1 MVGTAIATRAFTE
14 GTSRAM
20 KSAVDHLS
28 RLIALRPLA
37 AMIAL
42 GLPFAGHAADA
53 HRAVDA
59 KPGDIVLLR
68 TVPARPAARPAPP
81 GMALMVSPSPQSD
94 ILASLGSGELSDED
108 IAQLG
113 ATPSPTA
120 QLQSTVGH
128 TLDGMLVRSSGGSTV
143 AGNGVSNTVTA
154 PIGAIGTA
162 TRGIGDQVQG
172 ALAQLPF
179 GNGH

>member
-1 MVGTAIATRAFTE
+1 ME
-14 GTSRAM
+14 
-20 KSAVDHLS
+20 SAVAPVS
-28 RLIALRPLA
+28 RLLVLRPLA
-37 AMIAL
+37 ALLAL
-42 GLPFAGHAADA
+42 VGLPLPSHAADA
-53 HRAVDA
+53 HRAVVA

-68 TVPARPAARPAPP
+68 NVSTRAAVRPAPP
-81 GMALMVSPSPQSD
+81 GMALMVSPSPQPE
-94 ILASLGSGELSDED
+94 ILASLGSGELSDDD

-113 ATPSPTA
+113 ATPVPTA
-120 QLQSTVGH
+120 QLQSTVGRA
-128 TLDGMLVRSSGGSTV
+128 LDGMLVRGSGGTTV

-154 PIGAIGTA
+154 PIGAVGNA

>member
-1 MVGTAIATRAFTE
+1 MD
-14 GTSRAM
+14 
-20 KSAVDHLS
+20 SAVAHPV
-28 RLIALRPLA
+28 RLLALRPLA

-42 GLPFAGHAADA
+42 AGLPFAGHAADA

-68 TVPARPAARPAPP
+68 TVSTRPAARPAPP
-81 GMALMVSPSPQSD
+81 GMALMVSPSPQTE

-113 ATPSPTA
+113 ATPSPSA
-120 QLQSTVGH
+120 QLQSTVVGR
-128 TLDGMLVRSSGGSTV
+128 TLDGMLVRSSAGTSV
-143 AGNGVSNTVTA
+143 AGNGVSNTVSA
-154 PIGAIGTA
+154 PMGAVGGA
-162 TRGIGDQVQG
+162 TRDIGNQVQG